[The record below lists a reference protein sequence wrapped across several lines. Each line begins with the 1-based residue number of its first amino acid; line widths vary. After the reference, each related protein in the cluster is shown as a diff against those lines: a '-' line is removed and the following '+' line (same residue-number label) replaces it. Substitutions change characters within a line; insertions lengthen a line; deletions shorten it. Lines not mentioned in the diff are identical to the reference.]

1 MRQHFGLILRSPLS
15 GEGEGVSNTP
25 YASISFRRITQADF
39 CVNCSC
45 IFAWVAGVR
54 GGLWHGMDRFTTTP
68 SPNLQEANRRLHQL
82 RRQAQGQRQ
91 IDGLFYSRSE
101 SVSPA
106 TAMESAAAAS
116 LPTHLGWGSEPLS
129 AVIRQQQPACV
140 DESEWLHRLAETS
153 TSAILS
159 TGTPVQ
165 IGASASTPSQSTID
179 TPVVKLYPHIGLG
192 MLRQEKT
199 APGRLWLMLHHL
211 DVAGCGQLRIDN
223 MRATLTPKAAPMRLC
238 GKRQLRNLL
247 RDGDGLF
254 WTRDK
259 ERVWLHSAARVA
271 YALDVER
278 LTGRPVSVPVSALLA
293 GIGSFRA
300 HLYAAFHSGR
310 VKKSR
315 QGTRAGAG
323 ASRQSMPIARET
335 LAQLS
340 GVGQSSQR
348 TYEAKTKVNV
358 QTNYAI
364 GEVAQGESWESR
376 AWANGQAVFALKDYR
391 GEQGKKGQT
400 YLAWQLPNSYSG
412 TQSQRPLG
420 RQKRINRTLKDLVT
434 KGMPGNCEE
443 TRETQGRSTESST
456 ELEKRYYPN
465 GKLAARAHGR
475 DLTQELYWRRQREG
489 NGRYDHQAENGR
501 FAVWQQL

>member
-1 MRQHFGLILRSPLS
+1 MGRGKVYLF
-15 GEGEGVSNTP
+15 TP

-54 GGLWHGMDRFTTTP
+54 GGLWHGMDGFTTTP

-82 RRQAQGQRQ
+82 RTQAQGQRQ

-116 LPTHLGWGSEPLS
+116 LPTHLGWGSKPLS
-129 AVIRQQQPACV
+129 AVIRQQQPACA
-140 DESEWLHRLAETS
+140 DDSKWPHRLAETATS
-153 TSAILS
+153 TRLS
-159 TGTPVQ
+159 TGTSAM
-165 IGASASTPSQSTID
+165 GSASASTPSQSTTD

-211 DVAGCGQLRIDN
+211 DVSGSGQLRIDN
-223 MRATLTPKAAPMRLC
+223 MRTTLTAKQSRMRLC

-247 RDGDGLF
+247 RDGDGIF

-310 VKKSR
+310 MKKSR
-315 QGTRAGAG
+315 HRMRAG

-412 TQSQRPLG
+412 TQTQRPLG

-434 KGMPGNCEE
+434 KGMPGNSEE
-443 TRETQGRSTESST
+443 TRETQGRSAESST
-456 ELEKRYYPN
+456 ALEKRYYPN

-475 DLTQELYWRRQREG
+475 DLTQELYWRRQRDG
-489 NGRYDHQAENGR
+489 NGRYDQQAENGR